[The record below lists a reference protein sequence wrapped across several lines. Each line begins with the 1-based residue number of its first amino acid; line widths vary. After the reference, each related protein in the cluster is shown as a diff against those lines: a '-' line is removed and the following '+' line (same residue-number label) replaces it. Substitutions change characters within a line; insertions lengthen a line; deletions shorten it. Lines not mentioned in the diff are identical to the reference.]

1 MALRPPG
8 SSSNVDFLIY
18 GSIMVLQLIVF
29 IGGHAVIGYLL
40 LGQFGIGKGMP
51 AVVEF
56 TGLPGFA
63 LWLLMLA
70 TIAMDIWVVYHK
82 RLERKK
88 NLER

>member
-1 MALRPPG
+1 MGLRAPG
-8 SSSNVDFLIY
+8 SSSNAEFLIY
-18 GSIMVLQLIVF
+18 GSMMVLQLVIF
-29 IGGHAVIGYLL
+29 IGGHAIIGYLL
-40 LGQFGIGKGMP
+40 LHQFGVGQGMP

-63 LWLLMLA
+63 IWLLMLV

-88 NLER
+88 NLRR